1 MSMAPGSR
9 MDTEKADR
17 AVAFFSN
24 LRHVDGQ
31 YYNKPFELLPWQEKI
46 IRDVYGTVKE
56 DGTRQY
62 KTVWIEIPKK
72 NGKSELAAGA
82 ALYGTFADG
91 EMNGEVY
98 GCAADKKQAGI
109 IYKVAT
115 KMIDL
120 VPAMS
125 KIARK
130 RDSIKLIED
139 KRSGTF
145 YEVLSSEAYT
155 KHGFKPS
162 TIVFDEIHAQPNRD
176 LWDVMTM
183 GSGDTREQQLI
194 WVLTTAGSD
203 PDRVSIGWELHE
215 YAVQVQNDPA
225 FDPTWYVVIYSYEDE
240 DIYNEENWYQANP
253 SLGLVKSIDG
263 MREQAAKAQRNP
275 AVELLFR
282 QLQLNQW
289 VTSKLSSWLPL
300 ELYDATTTS
309 SWDRESL
316 FGKDCYIGLDAST
329 TTDLSAIAVIFPPQP
344 GVMDWRVFWDAWIPE
359 DNLAERVRSD
369 HIPYD
374 RFAKAGWIRPTPGN
388 WIDHWAIKDGIEYI
402 DDFYNVIEV
411 VADPAFA
418 AMLLQALEKEGL
430 KVTQVKQT
438 FEHMT
443 DPINLTETLLRSGEM
458 SHESNPL
465 ARWCFGNASI
475 AMNGSGLKKLVKET
489 RGRGVTRTKRIDPIV
504 AMVLAMQR
512 ARFYQNQQDLNE
524 MILSE
529 GWGM

>member
-1 MSMAPGSR
+1 
-9 MDTEKADR
+9 MDQEKADR

-24 LRHVDGQ
+24 LRHIDGQ
-31 YYNKPFELLPWQEKI
+31 FYNKPFELLPWQEKI
-46 IRDVYGTVKE
+46 VRDVYGTVKE

-120 VPAMS
+120 VPALR
-125 KIARK
+125 KLARK
-130 RDSIKLIED
+130 RDSIKVIED
-139 KRSGTF
+139 KRSGSF

-162 TIVFDEIHAQPNRD
+162 TIVFDEIHAQPNRS
-176 LWDVMTM
+176 LWDVMTL

-194 WVLTTAGSD
+194 WVLTTAGAD
-203 PDRVSIGWELHE
+203 PDRVTIGWELHE
-215 YAVQVQNDPA
+215 YAVQVMNDPA
-225 FDPTWYVVIYSYEDE
+225 FDPTWYVVIYNYEGE
-240 DIYNEENWYQANP
+240 EIYDEENWHEANP
-253 SLGLVKSIDG
+253 SLGKVKSIDG
-263 MREQAAKAQRNP
+263 MREQAAKAQISP
-275 AVELLFR
+275 AVELQFR

-300 ELYDATTTS
+300 ELFDQTTGDWS
-309 SWDRESL
+309 REEL
-316 FGKDCYIGLDAST
+316 FGRDCYVGLDAST
-329 TTDLSAIAVIFPPQP
+329 TTDLSAIAVLFPPQ
-344 GVMDWRVFWDAWIPE
+344 GGQSDWRVFWDSWIPE
-359 DNLAERVRSD
+359 ENLRERVKIDR
-369 HIPYD
+369 IQYD
-374 RFAKAGWIRPTPGN
+374 EFAKSGWIRPTPGN
-388 WIDHWAIKDGIEYI
+388 WIDYWAIKDRVLEIREH
-402 DDFYNVIEV
+402 YNVIEV
-411 VADPAFA
+411 VPDPAFA
-418 AMLLQALEKEGL
+418 TMLMQALQKEL
-430 KVTQVKQT
+430 LTIAPVKQT

-443 DPINLTETLLRSGEM
+443 DPINTFETLFRSGEI
-458 SHESNPL
+458 SHERNDL
-465 ARWCFGNASI
+465 ARWTFGNASI
-475 AMNGSGLKKLVKET
+475 AMNGSELKKLVKET
-489 RGRGVTRTKRIDPIV
+489 RGRGVTRTKRIDPMV

-512 ARFYQNQQDLNE
+512 ARFYEGSVDVNQQ
-524 MILSE
+524 ILAE